1 MTDRLPP
8 VSEFFSE
15 PRGRRGTVDAAR
27 RAHDAAEERDC
38 PAQGGA
44 MEATPTR
51 SPVRLVVLLIAV
63 AATIGLVPGRAH
75 ATPAFARQT
84 GVSCQ
89 ACHTVFPE
97 LTPFGRKF
105 KLNAYVFTNVKQ
117 LAPVGEQG
125 QRMFALS
132 EIPPV
137 SVQLQGSNTML
148 AKGVP
153 DSGVT
158 HDLSQKNSTEFPQA
172 LSIFYTGKI
181 ADELGA
187 FLQLTWNPSGN
198 SVGID
203 NSDLRFANHASL
215 GTEDVPGL
223 IYGLTL
229 NNNPTS
235 QDVWNSTPA
244 WGYPFIFSNVG
255 VPPVAKTLLDGQLAQ
270 VSAGF
275 GAYVYLFDH
284 LYIEASGYRSAQT
297 SFTNATTGGPGP
309 LDSTAPNDRI
319 SGPMAPYWRL
329 AWEQAWGDHSIEVGT
344 YGIWAPTHPTG
355 VGESGP
361 INTFTDAA
369 VDAQYQF
376 ITDDHQFSLAG
387 TWIHEDR
394 KFNNVTLA
402 EHRHNSLDTGR
413 LTATYFFR
421 RRFGGSVQGFS
432 TTGTRDDLLY
442 GAGTPVVGS
451 AKGRP
456 DTQGATLEV
465 DFLPWLN
472 TKVGAQYTLYGK
484 FNGSSRNYDGAGRRA
499 SDNNTLFVFVWT
511 TF

>member
-1 MTDRLPP
+1 MLL
-8 VSEFFSE
+8 VM
-15 PRGRRGTVDAAR
+15 AAI
-27 RAHDAAEERDC
+27 
-38 PAQGGA
+38 
-44 MEATPTR
+44 
-51 SPVRLVVLLIAV
+51 L
-63 AATIGLVPGRAH
+63 GLAPGRSE

-105 KLNAYVFTNVKQ
+105 KLNAYVFTNIKQ

-125 QRMFALS
+125 QRLFALS

-137 SVQLQGSNTML
+137 AVQLQASNTML
-148 AKGVP
+148 TRSVP
-153 DSGVT
+153 DAGVT
-158 HDLSQKNSTEFPQA
+158 EDLAQKNSTEFPQA
-172 LSIFYTGKI
+172 LSVFYTGKI

-187 FLQLTWNPSGN
+187 FLQLTWNPSSN

-215 GTEDVPGL
+215 DSEEAPGL

-244 WGYPFIFSNVG
+244 WGFPFILTNVG

-297 SFTNATTGGPGP
+297 SFTNSTTGGPGP
-309 LDSTAPNDRI
+309 LDSTAPSARI
-319 SGPMAPYWRL
+319 SSPVAPYWRA
-329 AWEQAWGDHSIEVGT
+329 AWEQAWGEHSLEFGT
-344 YGIWAPTHPTG
+344 FGIWAPTHPTG

-361 INTFTDAA
+361 TNTFTDVAL
-369 VDAQYQF
+369 DGQYQF
-376 ITDDHQFSLAG
+376 ITDNHIATLAA
-387 TWIHEDR
+387 TWIHENR
-394 KFNNVTLA
+394 KFDNVSLASHHNNT
-402 EHRHNSLDTGR
+402 LDTVR
-413 LTATYFFR
+413 LTATYFYR
-421 RRFGGSVQGFS
+421 RWIGGSVQGFS
-432 TTGTRDDLLY
+432 TTGTRDDIMY
-442 GAGTPVVGS
+442 GAGTAVVGS

-456 DTQGATLEV
+456 DTQGAIIEV

-472 TKVGAQYTLYGK
+472 TKVGAQYTIYGK
-484 FNGSSRNYDGAGRRA
+484 FNGDSHNYDGFGRKA
-499 SDNNTLFVFVWT
+499 SDNNTLFLFVWT